1 MDTRLQGD
9 LARELAQQLQAILNR
24 EASVD
29 LHNLSTKP
37 EGDLLHNRR
46 PNRDLVGVAQTPSGS
61 VVLCVERVQRGD
73 NRPVWLFSQDTLRYV
88 PEFYR
93 NMASGPEIE
102 RRLPG
107 WLNAKLLSRPLWLW
121 CIALISVP
129 LVLVLGSLFSRL
141 LKTLLNA
148 VANRFL
154 GTTEIDAVQGL
165 VGPLRIVLLG
175 ILVFIGSGYAYTLL
189 RRHFWNDVGYG
200 LIIFAATLLS
210 MRVVGIAC
218 NLYLRKLSRTRA
230 LEKIALVGLLGRVLK
245 IAVFITGALTVG
257 YLAGLKLTAAL
268 ASLGIGG
275 LALAFSSQKTLENLF
290 GGISII
296 SDRPM
301 RIGDMCKIGEVFG
314 TVKDIGLRS
323 TRIRTF
329 DRAIVTIPNAQVS
342 TMNLENFTLRDKFWF
357 HPIISLRR
365 ETTIDQ
371 METVLRNIRDLL
383 DKDSHVESET
393 ARARFISIGSVS
405 QVGSLC
411 LRLCSQLRRVL
422 SDPRAA
428 TSANP

>member
-1 MDTRLQGD
+1 M
-9 LARELAQQLQAILNR
+9 
-24 EASVD
+24 
-29 LHNLSTKP
+29 
-37 EGDLLHNRR
+37 
-46 PNRDLVGVAQTPSGS
+46 
-61 VVLCVERVQRGD
+61 ERVQRGD
-73 NRPVWLFSQDTLRYV
+73 NPPVWLFSQDTLRYV
-88 PEFYR
+88 PEFYE

-107 WLNAKLLSRPLWLW
+107 WLNAKLLSRLLWLW
-121 CIALISVP
+121 CIALISIP

-141 LKTLLNA
+141 LKPLLNA

-189 RRHFWNDVGYG
+189 RRHFWNDVGYV

-275 LALAFSSQKTLENLF
+275 LALAFSLQKTLENLF
-290 GGISII
+290 GGISMI

-301 RIGDMCKIGEVFG
+301 RIGDICKFGDVFG

-329 DRAIVTIPNAQVS
+329 DRTIVTIPNAQVS

-365 ETTIDQ
+365 ETTIN
-371 METVLRNIRDLL
+371 RW
-383 DKDSHVESET
+383 KP
-393 ARARFISIGSVS
+393 FFGISVICWIKT
-405 QVGSLC
+405 L
-411 LRLCSQLRRVL
+411 
-422 SDPRAA
+422 
-428 TSANP
+428 T